1 LTLIVNRLYCAY
13 LDSAGENMSPSSNV
27 HDEQVSWKVDD
38 IDLEATVTRPG
49 GAGPFPAI
57 AMVAGSG
64 PTDRNWNSPLIPGT
78 NGSAALLAQVL
89 TDQNF
94 ITLRYDKRASGPHVR
109 ENMPRLLGKI
119 SMQSHREELAGGVRL
134 LASRS
139 DVDPKRLFALTSS
152 EGCIHAMNYQR
163 HATDFQFAGLILTG
177 APARSIGE
185 VARSQIAAQLSA
197 VPGGDA
203 LLAAYDAAM
212 ADFAAE
218 RPVKIDE
225 SLPEMLRMVIGAAT
239 APHNL
244 PFARELWV
252 ADPIRL
258 AASITAPLLVIIGK
272 KDLQVDWEVDG
283 SRWETLAKKRS
294 NITIVNPDNANHVL
308 KYEAKPRE
316 QLSPA
321 EIANSY
327 SAEGTVLDMQV
338 VETITAWLNDQR

>member
-1 LTLIVNRLYCAY
+1 
-13 LDSAGENMSPSSNV
+13 MSTPSNNY
-27 HDEQVSWKVDD
+27 DEQVSWKVDD
-38 IDLEATVTRPG
+38 IDVEATLTQPTG
-49 GAGPFPAI
+49 GGPFPAI

-134 LASRS
+134 LAPRT
-139 DVDPKRLFALTSS
+139 DVDPQRLFALTSS
-152 EGCIHAMNYQR
+152 EGCIHALNYQLQ
-163 HATDFQFAGLILTG
+163 ATDFPFAGLILTG

-185 VARSQIAAQLSA
+185 VARGQIAAQLAA

-203 LLAAYDAAM
+203 MLAAYDAAM

-218 RPVKIDE
+218 RPVTIDE
-225 SLPEMLRMVIGAAT
+225 SLPETLRMVIGAAS

-252 ADPIRL
+252 TNPASL
-258 AASITAPLLVIIGK
+258 AAKISVPVLVLIGK
-272 KDLQVDWEVDG
+272 KDVQVDWQVDG
-283 SRWETLAKKRS
+283 GAWERIAKDH
-294 NITIVNPDNANHVL
+294 NNFTIVYPDNANHVL
-308 KYEAKPRE
+308 KHEPRPRE

-321 EIANSY
+321 EIITAYN
-327 SAEGTVLDMQV
+327 AEGAVLDHQV
-338 VETITAWLNDQR
+338 VETITAWLNTYR

>member
-1 LTLIVNRLYCAY
+1 
-13 LDSAGENMSPSSNV
+13 MSTQNDD
-27 HDEQVSWKVDD
+27 HAEQVSWKVDD
-38 IDLEATVTRPG
+38 IDVEATLTRPSG
-49 GAGPFPAI
+49 DGPFPAI

-64 PTDRNWNSPLIPGT
+64 PTDRNWNSPLIPGA

-89 TDQNF
+89 TAQNF
-94 ITLRYDKRASGPHVR
+94 ITLRYDKRASGPHAR

-134 LASRS
+134 LAARR

-152 EGCIHAMNYQR
+152 EGCIHALNYQLQAR
-163 HATDFQFAGLILTG
+163 EFPFAGLVLTG
-177 APARSIGE
+177 APARSIGD
-185 VARSQIAAQLSA
+185 VARGQIAAQLAA

-218 RPVKIDE
+218 RPVNIDE
-225 SLPEMLRMVIGAAT
+225 SLPETLRMVIGAAS

-252 ADPIRL
+252 TDPIQL
-258 AASITAPLLVIIGK
+258 AASVTAPLLIVIGK
-272 KDLQVDWEVDG
+272 KDLQVDWQVDG
-283 SRWETLAKKRS
+283 SRWEAFAEDHS
-294 NITIVNPDNANHVL
+294 NITVVYPDNANHVL
-308 KYEAKPRE
+308 KHEPRPRE

-321 EIANSY
+321 EIANGY
-327 SAEGTVLDMQV
+327 NAAGAMLDTQV
-338 VETITAWLNDQR
+338 VETLTAWLSARR